1 MSNLEDLNFYEENFY
16 EENLNKI
23 DNIVF
28 LDIDGVL
35 NDMNQPC
42 TYKFKEESIDVLNY
56 LYKKYNI
63 NIVISSSWREA
74 YTFAFLQKLLK
85 DNGIL
90 APIIDKTNVFFKE
103 KEDINCVSLEE
114 IENLKDDISNI
125 YSRDY
130 EILDWL
136 KRFKPKHFL
145 ILDDFKMSNPLLF
158 KHQIVTKYWSYNQ
171 NDLALNKNQI
181 DLCEYIL
188 ELEEVEW

>member
-1 MSNLEDLNFYEENFY
+1 MSNLEDLNFD

-74 YTFAFLQKLLK
+74 YIFAFLQKLLK
-85 DNGIL
+85 ENGIL

-103 KEDINCVSLEE
+103 KEDINCASLEE
-114 IENLKDDISNI
+114 IENLNEDISNI

-136 KRFKPKHFL
+136 KRFKPNHFL

-158 KHQIVTKYWSYNQ
+158 KHQVLTKYWSYNQ

>member
-1 MSNLEDLNFYEENFY
+1 M
-16 EENLNKI
+16 
-23 DNIVF
+23 
-28 LDIDGVL
+28 
-35 NDMNQPC
+35 
-42 TYKFKEESIDVLNY
+42 KE
-56 LYKKYNI
+56 
-63 NIVISSSWREA
+63 
-74 YTFAFLQKLLK
+74 
-85 DNGIL
+85 NGIL

-103 KEDINCVSLEE
+103 KEDINCASLEE
-114 IENLKDDISNI
+114 IENLNEDISNI

-136 KRFKPKHFL
+136 KRFKPNHFL

-158 KHQIVTKYWSYNQ
+158 KHQVLTKYWSYNQ

>member
-1 MSNLEDLNFYEENFY
+1 MLNIQDINYGN
-16 EENLNKI
+16 ENL

-35 NDMNQPC
+35 NDMTSHYN
-42 TYKFKEESIDVLNY
+42 YEFNKEAIAILND

-63 NIVISSSWREA
+63 KIVISSSWREA
-74 YTFAFLQKLLK
+74 YTFQFLQKLFN
-85 DNGIL
+85 DNKLI
-90 APIIDKTNVFFKE
+90 APIIDKTNVFFKDSIE
-103 KEDINCVSLEE
+103 TNTMSLEE

-188 ELEEVEW
+188 ELEEIKW

>member
-114 IENLKDDISNI
+114 IENLNEDISNI

-136 KRFKPKHFL
+136 KRFKPNHFL
-145 ILDDFKMSNPLLF
+145 ILDDFKMSNSLLF
-158 KHQIVTKYWSYNQ
+158 KHQVLTKYWSYNQ